1 MAFQE
6 VRPEDIERR
15 SFEII
20 QEELDSMGKALDPRY
35 EHIVKRCIHTSADF
49 EYADSLCFTPDVDSK
64 ISEAIRNGA
73 YIVTDT
79 KMAQSGINKKTIEYF
94 GGQVLCFIGD
104 PDVALE
110 AKERGLT
117 RSYISMERAS
127 KLDRPVIV
135 AVGNAPTA
143 LSAIVKL
150 HEAGGFDPVA
160 VIGVPVGF
168 VNVVEAKEM
177 LMETDIPCIVARGRK
192 GGSNIAA
199 CIINAIQYK
208 IRREA

>member
-1 MAFQE
+1 MAFRE
-6 VRPEDIERR
+6 VKPANIEKK

-20 QEELDSMGKALDPRY
+20 TEELREMGKTVDPRY

-49 EYADSLCFTPDVDSK
+49 EYADSLYFSEDVDSK
-64 ISEAIRNGA
+64 ISEAIRQGA

-79 KMAQSGINKKTIEYF
+79 AMARSGINKKTIEYF
-94 GGQVLCFIGD
+94 GGQVLCFIAD
-104 PDVALE
+104 PTVAEE

-117 RSYISMERAS
+117 RSYVSMERAS

-143 LSAIVKL
+143 LASICRL
-150 HEAGGFDPVA
+150 HEEGKFDPVA

>member
-1 MAFQE
+1 MAFTE
-6 VRPEDIERR
+6 VKPADIEKK

-20 QEELDSMGKALDPRY
+20 SVELRDMGKSLDPRY

-49 EYADSLCFTPDVDSK
+49 EYADSLYFTEDVDAK

-79 KMAQSGINKKTIEYF
+79 AMARSGINKRTIEFF
-94 GGQVLCFIGD
+94 GGQVLCFIAD
-104 PDVALE
+104 ESVAEE
-110 AKERGLT
+110 ARERGLT
-117 RSYISMERAS
+117 RSYVSMERAS
-127 KLDRPVIV
+127 QLDRPVIV

-143 LSAIVKL
+143 LASICKL
-150 HEAGGFDPVA
+150 HEEGRFDPVA

-177 LMETDIPCIVARGRK
+177 LMETDIPCIVARGRT

>member
-1 MAFQE
+1 MAFSE
-6 VRPEDIERR
+6 VRPADIEKK

-20 QEELDSMGKALDPRY
+20 NDELAEMGKTVDPRY

-49 EYADSLCFTPDVDSK
+49 EYADSLYFSEDVDSK

-73 YIVTDT
+73 FIVTDT
-79 KMAQSGINKKTIEYF
+79 TMAQSGINKKTIEFF
-94 GGQVLCFIGD
+94 GGRVLCFIGD
-104 PDVALE
+104 KSVAEE
-110 AKERGLT
+110 AKERGMT
-117 RSYISMERAS
+117 RSFISMERAS

-143 LSAIVKL
+143 LASIVRL
-150 HEAGGFDPVA
+150 HEEGKFDPVA

-177 LMETDIPCIVARGRK
+177 LMDTDIPCIVAKGRK

>member
-1 MAFQE
+1 YFSHD
-6 VRPEDIERR
+6 VER
-15 SFEII
+15 
-20 QEELDSMGKALDPRY
+20 
-35 EHIVKRCIHTSADF
+35 
-49 EYADSLCFTPDVDSK
+49 K
-64 ISEAIRNGA
+64 ISDAIRNGA

-79 KMAQSGINKKTIEYF
+79 SMAKSGINKKTIEFF

-104 PDVALE
+104 ESVAQE
-110 AKERGLT
+110 ARERGLT
-117 RSYISMERAS
+117 RSYVSMERAS

-143 LSAIVKL
+143 LASICRL
-150 HEAGGFDPVA
+150 HEEGKFDPVA

-177 LMETDIPCIVARGRK
+177 LMDTDIPCIVAKGRK

-199 CIINAIQYK
+199 CIINAIQYR